1 MFYCTPIQIISFQE
15 KSFSY
20 WPRLFGM
27 LQKFHYLNKWFIS
40 LMTTQEILPV
50 DTKSNTPIAA
60 ILMKKSLSTPCQTCV
75 CVCVRARDRGWGEY
89 WGQQDLK
96 KNETERTVFKKLS
109 CLDYIHTLM
118 STCRQRHLYFLLKY
132 DSTSRERKKKRE
144 KQGGWGQIVDKLIQI
159 LIYSIIIS
167 SNTCITISIYLTN
180 RKSYLDGILIRT

>member
-1 MFYCTPIQIISFQE
+1 MFYCTPIHIISFHE

-60 ILMKKSLSTPCQTCV
+60 ILMKKSLSTPCQTCL
-75 CVCVRARDRGWGEY
+75 CVCARWTCTRDRGWVTIGDSRIWRKTKQRELY
-89 WGQQDLK
+89 L
-96 KNETERTVFKKLS
+96 KKLS
-109 CLDYIHTLM
+109 CLDDIHTLM
-118 STCRQRHLYFLLKY
+118 STCSQRNSYFLLKY

-144 KQGGWGQIVDKLIQI
+144 KKGGWGQIVDKLIQI

-180 RKSYLDGILIRT
+180 RKSY